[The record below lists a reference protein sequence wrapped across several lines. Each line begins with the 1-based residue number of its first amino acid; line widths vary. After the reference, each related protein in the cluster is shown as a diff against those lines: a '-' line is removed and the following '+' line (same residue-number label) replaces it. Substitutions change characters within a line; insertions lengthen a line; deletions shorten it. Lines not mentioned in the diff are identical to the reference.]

1 MRFMCTVVNVFAVAA
16 VLAFAPPTSAT
27 GVEFPDV
34 VQLPDGFQPEGI
46 ARQGLFLYVGSL
58 LDGDVYRASIATGAG
73 ARFVNAPPG
82 RTAVGLTTDD
92 RDHLFVA
99 GGPLGT
105 AYVYDAQTG
114 APLTDYQLGPAGTA
128 FVNDVTVAPDAVY
141 FTDSF
146 QPVLYRLPLGHQG
159 SLPSPADI
167 ETVVLTGPAADDH
180 TPGQFNINGIASTL
194 GGRALLVVNSFNG
207 GLYSVDADTGIS
219 ERIDLGAEN
228 LLNGDGLVLRGR
240 QLLVVQNTQNKIAV
254 VRLEDDLTSGR
265 VVGEITDDLFRLP
278 TTAADFGPFLYAVNA
293 RFDVAPPPFGGT
305 PPSDPSLAYE
315 VVRVLVPVIPR

>member
-1 MRFMCTVVNVFAVAA
+1 M
-16 VLAFAPPTSAT
+16 
-27 GVEFPDV
+27 
-34 VQLPDGFQPEGI
+34 
-46 ARQGLFLYVGSL
+46 
-58 LDGDVYRASIATGAG
+58 
-73 ARFVNAPPG
+73 
-82 RTAVGLTTDD
+82 
-92 RDHLFVA
+92 
-99 GGPLGT
+99 
-105 AYVYDAQTG
+105 
-114 APLTDYQLGPAGTA
+114 
-128 FVNDVTVAPDAVY
+128 Y

-159 SLPSPADI
+159 SLPSPGDI

-180 TPGQFNINGIASTL
+180 TPGQFNLNGIASTL

-207 GLYSVDADTGIS
+207 GLYSVDADTGVS
-219 ERIDLGAEN
+219 ERIDLGAGN
-228 LLNGDGLVLRGR
+228 LLNGDGLVLQGR

-254 VRLEDDLTSGR
+254 VHLEDDLTSGR
-265 VVGEITDDLFRLP
+265 VVGEITDDRFRVP

>member
-1 MRFMCTVVNVFAVAA
+1 MNQEHATVKSQVSVAEDIRLR
-16 VLAFAPPTSAT
+16 LAEAWGEMGAAWGVAPAIAR
-27 GVEFPDV
+27 VHAY
-34 VQLPDGFQPEGI
+34 LM
-46 ARQGLFLYVGSL
+46 ARQG
-58 LDGDVYRASIATGAG
+58 
-73 ARFVNAPPG
+73 
-82 RTAVGLTTDD
+82 
-92 RDHLFVA
+92 
-99 GGPLGT
+99 
-105 AYVYDAQTG
+105 
-114 APLTDYQLGPAGTA
+114 PLTEREVREALGLSHRAASMALAEAEAWGIVERVEVPRRVGRRGPAGTA
-128 FVNDVTVAPDAVY
+128 FVNDVTVTPHAVY

-159 SLPSPADI
+159 SLPSPGDI

-180 TPGQFNINGIASTL
+180 TPGQFNLNGIASTL

-207 GLYSVDADTGIS
+207 GLYSVDADTGVS
-219 ERIDLGAEN
+219 ERIDLGAGN
-228 LLNGDGLVLRGR
+228 LLNGDGLVLQGR

-254 VRLEDDLTSGR
+254 VHLEDDLTSGR
-265 VVGEITDDLFRLP
+265 VVGEITDDRFRVP